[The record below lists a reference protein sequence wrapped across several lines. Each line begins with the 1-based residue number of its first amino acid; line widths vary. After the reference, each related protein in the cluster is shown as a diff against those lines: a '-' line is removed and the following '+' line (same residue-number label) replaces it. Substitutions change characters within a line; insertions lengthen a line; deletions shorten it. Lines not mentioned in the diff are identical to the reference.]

1 MKPHTLLGFAALAGA
16 LMVSQGAAAQR
27 GPPQQAAGPPP
38 TAEEAAPIDLTGY
51 WASVITEDWRWR
63 MMTPAKGDY
72 ASVPLNAAGRKIADQ
87 FDPALYGGATDLGNL
102 GGGAGEGQPVEV
114 VPIGRYQ
121 VSGII
126 DCRAYGAAGI
136 MRMPTRVHISWQD
149 PNDLKLETDWGEQ
162 TRVFHFVPGRPLM
175 NPLQPDAMPIGTG
188 RAAPALQGQS
198 VAAWELPYRV
208 DAPFYQRGDRPG
220 ARGNLAPRGRL
231 GGLAAQIGNVGDT
244 GAGGD
249 LAVVTTDLAP
259 GWLRRNGV
267 PYGARTRLI
276 EHYQIFQDPAGATW
290 FDVTTQVIDPEYL
303 NAPFLTSSDF
313 QKEPDGSKWA
323 PHPCKQVVESQSAER

>member
-1 MKPHTLLGFAALAGA
+1 MKLFIALGFAALAGA
-16 LMVSQGAAAQR
+16 LIVSEAVRAQG
-27 GPPQQAAGPPP
+27 GPSAPPAGPPP
-38 TAEEAAPIDLTGY
+38 SAQKAAPIDLTGY
-51 WASVITEDWRWR
+51 WAAVVSEDWRWR

-72 ASVPLNAAGRKIADQ
+72 ASVPLNVAGRRIADE
-87 FDPALYGGATDLGNL
+87 FDPALYGGATDNGSL
-102 GGGAGEGQPVEV
+102 GGGAGEGQPVEI

-149 PNDLKLETDWGEQ
+149 PNTLKLDTDWGQQ
-162 TRVFHFVPGRPLM
+162 TREFHFVPGRPLM
-175 NPLQPDAMPIGTG
+175 NPLQPTAMPAEGGG
-188 RAAPALQGQS
+188 RAAASLQGNS

-208 DAPFYQRGDRPG
+208 DAPFFQRGNRPG
-220 ARGNLAPRGRL
+220 PAGRGGL

-244 GAGGD
+244 GEGGD
-249 LAVVTTDLAP
+249 LAVFTSNLAP

-267 PYGARTRLI
+267 PYGERTRLI
-276 EHYQIFQDPAGATW
+276 EHFQIFQDPSGASW

-303 NAPFLTSSDF
+303 TGPFLTSSDF

-323 PHPCKQVVESQSAER
+323 PHPCKQVTKTGATAQ

>member
-1 MKPHTLLGFAALAGA
+1 MKPFVVLGFAALAVALTPSDGA
-16 LMVSQGAAAQR
+16 LAQGARSAAPAAQ
-27 GPPQQAAGPPP
+27 PT
-38 TAEEAAPIDLTGY
+38 TAEKAAPIDLTGY
-51 WASVITEDWRWR
+51 WAAVISEDWRWR

-72 ASVPLNAAGRKIADQ
+72 ASVPLNAAGRRIADE
-87 FDPALYGGATDLGNL
+87 FNPALYGGATDTGNL

-126 DCRAYGAAGI
+126 DCRAYGAAAI

-149 PNDLKLETDWGEQ
+149 PNDLKLDTDWGEQ
-162 TRVFHFVPGRPLM
+162 TRVFHFVAGHPLM
-175 NPLQPDAMPIGTG
+175 NPLQPPATSADGSD
-188 RAAPALQGQS
+188 RSAASVQGQS

-220 ARGNLAPRGRL
+220 AAGRGRL

-244 GAGGD
+244 GQGGD
-249 LAVVTTDLAP
+249 LAVVTRNLAP

-267 PYGARTRLI
+267 PYGERTRLI
-276 EHYQIFQDPAGATW
+276 EHYQIFQDPNGASW

-323 PHPCKQVVESQSAER
+323 PHPCKQVTETGTTAK